1 MPTSN
6 TKSSE
11 LEDRIF
17 ERVSQRGWPI
27 LVSVAYFGL
36 ALAYWFRWGSIVR
49 HTPSLWLAPGDLWT
63 TYQASGALAH
73 GHFGSIYGSGL
84 VTLPGMA
91 LVLAPLAAHAF
102 ASTLVEISN
111 HGHPYVGLQYLVVHG
126 TPVSSNLVSV
136 GSKVYAVHPQ
146 AFIFVGP
153 VTLVLSCLA
162 LFALDALAQRLQV
175 SRWRRALLT
184 VVEAVLLWNVTVIYG
199 HPEDAVAVALAT
211 YALIF
216 ALDGRFTGAGWL
228 FGAALAVQPLVIVVF
243 PLLIVLGGRS
253 RALGLVLRAVI
264 PAAAVTIAP
273 LASDA
278 NATVHALVSQP
289 IFPNLASTHQTLW
302 TFLAPKLGGRGINEK
317 VGSGPLR
324 AVSLALAAGVGWW
337 AVRWREKPEMIVWA
351 AALALALRTY
361 TESVMTAYYVWPAL
375 AVGVVVAARG
385 SQRRFSI
392 AIACAIGTTIFAQ
405 WHLGWSLWWALQV
418 LGVTGLL
425 VAATKPAPT
434 EESPEPAISRAPTAY
449 ARGGSTKSKDKR
461 KKKTARS
468 DRKRTARR

>member
-1 MPTSN
+1 MHVLVSIGEAMQSPRSTPAGGYALFPPAPQLKSMARGQSGRRQLHGSPILAPPLRRPRTEKQIRGRMSAVPTSN

-63 TYQASGALAH
+63 TYQASGRLAH

-253 RALGLVLRAVI
+253 HALGWLLRAVI

-289 IFPNLASTHQTLW
+289 ISPIWRAPIKPCGRSWLRSSVAAASMRRSAVDRYGPSRWRWRLGSD
-302 TFLAPKLGGRGINEK
+302 GGRC
-317 VGSGPLR
+317 
-324 AVSLALAAGVGWW
+324 AGG
-337 AVRWREKPEMIVWA
+337 RN
-351 AALALALRTY
+351 
-361 TESVMTAYYVWPAL
+361 
-375 AVGVVVAARG
+375 
-385 SQRRFSI
+385 RR
-392 AIACAIGTTIFAQ
+392 
-405 WHLGWSLWWALQV
+405 
-418 LGVTGLL
+418 
-425 VAATKPAPT
+425 
-434 EESPEPAISRAPTAY
+434 
-449 ARGGSTKSKDKR
+449 
-461 KKKTARS
+461 
-468 DRKRTARR
+468 